1 MNDESEVGI
10 LTDKI
15 MSEVKRTHP
24 DMTTHT
30 YNGIW
35 SAVNRALHK
44 EAKEKAAGLKG
55 LRAAVEQVN
64 RL

>member
-1 MNDESEVGI
+1 MNDESEAGI

-24 DMTTHT
+24 DMTTNA
-30 YNGIW
+30 YNEIW
-35 SAVNRALHK
+35 AAVNRALQ
-44 EAKEKAAGLKG
+44 ADAREKANFLKG